1 MPRFLFIGGK
11 NPGSQTYTSGSGT
24 FSVPYYAENLRVR
37 IWGAGGGGAGMNNTA
52 GVAGSAGGT
61 TTFDVMTTTGGGGSG
76 LPSGG
81 VASGGDININGNG
94 SSLFGGEGAAAPEI
108 SLGGGAQQPLPTGN
122 STQNGVAGNPY
133 GGGGTSAKYWDGSN
147 IWTARGGGSGAFS
160 EKIYTP
166 STLSPGASVSYAVG
180 TGGAGGDG
188 SSSDGGSGANGA
200 VVIEWDY

>member
-37 IWGAGGGGAGMNNTA
+37 IWGAGYGGGGMNTTVS
-52 GVAGSAGGT
+52 GSPGSAGGT
-61 TTFDVMTTTGGGGSG
+61 TTFDVMTAT
-76 LPSGG
+76 SGG
-81 VASGGDININGNG
+81 TASGGDININGNPAPI
-94 SSLFGGEGAAAPEI
+94 FYGEGAAAPET
-108 SLGGGAQQPLPTGN
+108 SLGGGAAQSSPTGN
-122 STQNGVAGNPY
+122 STQNGIAGNPY
-133 GGGGTSAKYWDGSN
+133 GGGGSSSIYWDGSN
-147 IWTARGGGSGAFS
+147 RWATQGGRSGAFC
-160 EKIYTP
+160 EKVYTP

-188 SSSDGGSGANGA
+188 SSSDGGAGANGA